1 MSGKTKAT
9 KHVERATPVLRD
21 SRKTDV
27 EMVQATRTKSLAMK
41 ASPDWAQAV
50 EVQSAVTAWNTA
62 ADELQASSQ
71 EIAAAKEVLSQA
83 EGKTRVKRRKWRAAT
98 RHVLSTV
105 NV

>member
-21 SRKTDV
+21 PRKTDA
-27 EMVQATRTKSLAMK
+27 EMVQATRTKSQAMK

-62 ADELQASSQ
+62 ADEA
-71 EIAAAKEVLSQA
+71 
-83 EGKTRVKRRKWRAAT
+83 G
-98 RHVLSTV
+98 
-105 NV
+105 